1 MTLYHFGNCVALV
14 YVPYYLT
21 YKYSG
26 LCVSSGYCDYR
37 RFQFSNSQFFL
48 NSSSEYGAFWKVVQA
63 GFIYVFTQLCKML
76 LLATFFPDTE
86 SSAGESFNVIA
97 EFFRCSVDF
106 ADLAGLMLVLS
117 RIPGKGHSKLIT
129 AGLGW
134 ATAEVILSRGL
145 LLWFG
150 ARGTE
155 FSWLFIQKC
164 LESNILLVQHLTTAT
179 LIWLF
184 SRHDLSKTY
193 RPLVIAMLL
202 AINYKGLWL
211 DGALLLIKSGPW
223 LALALKALVTL
234 VMGAFSMQVYSG
246 LAQGIGI

>member
-1 MTLYHFGNCVALV
+1 M
-14 YVPYYLT
+14 
-21 YKYSG
+21 
-26 LCVSSGYCDYR
+26 
-37 RFQFSNSQFFL
+37 
-48 NSSSEYGAFWKVVQA
+48 VQA

-76 LLATFFPDTE
+76 LLATFFPD
-86 SSAGESFNVIA
+86 SDSGSPDSFNFIA
-97 EFFRCSVDF
+97 DFFRCTVDF
-106 ADLAGLMLVLS
+106 ADLAGLAFVLS
-117 RIPGKGHSKLIT
+117 RIPGKGHSKLVT

-179 LIWLF
+179 LLWLF
-184 SRHDLSKTY
+184 SRHDLSKTFK
-193 RPLVIAMLL
+193 PIVMALL
-202 AINYKGLWL
+202 FAINYKGVWL
-211 DGALLLIKSGPW
+211 DGVLMIIKSGPW
-223 LALALKALVTL
+223 LALAIKALVTL
-234 VMGAFSMQVYSG
+234 VMGAFSLQVYSG

>member
-1 MTLYHFGNCVALV
+1 MRFSRLNFNWANKCQ
-14 YVPYYLT
+14 
-21 YKYSG
+21 S
-26 LCVSSGYCDYR
+26 YR
-37 RFQFSNSQFFL
+37 
-48 NSSSEYGAFWKVVQA
+48 SEYGAFWKVVQA

-76 LLATFFPDTE
+76 LLATFFPD
-86 SSAGESFNVIA
+86 SDSVGGGGDSFSVIA
-97 EFFRCSVDF
+97 EFLRCSVDI

-155 FSWLFIQKC
+155 FSWIFIQKC

-193 RPLVIAMLL
+193 KPIVIAMLL
-202 AINYKGLWL
+202 AITYKGLWL
-211 DGALLLIKSGPW
+211 DGVLLLIKSVPW
-223 LALALKALVTL
+223 LGLALKALVA
-234 VMGAFSMQVYSG
+234 VIMGAFSLQIYSG

>member
-1 MTLYHFGNCVALV
+1 M
-14 YVPYYLT
+14 
-21 YKYSG
+21 
-26 LCVSSGYCDYR
+26 
-37 RFQFSNSQFFL
+37 
-48 NSSSEYGAFWKVVQA
+48 VQA

-86 SSAGESFNVIA
+86 SSGVGGESFSVIA

-155 FSWLFIQKC
+155 FSWIFIQKC

-193 RPLVIAMLL
+193 KPVVVAMLL
-202 AINYKGLWL
+202 AIIYKGLWL

-234 VMGAFSMQVYSG
+234 VMGAFSLQVYSG